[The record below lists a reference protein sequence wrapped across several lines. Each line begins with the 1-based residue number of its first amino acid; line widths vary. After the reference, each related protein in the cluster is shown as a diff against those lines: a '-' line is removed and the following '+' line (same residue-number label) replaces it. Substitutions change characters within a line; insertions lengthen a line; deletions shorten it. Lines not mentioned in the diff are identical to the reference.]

1 MSPRTRDK
9 RFYQGNRRCQMLVTM
24 QRKTRLDPVIEVRD
38 LTRVYERS
46 SAQPFTAVDCVSFTV
61 EAGQIFGLLGTNG
74 AGKTSVLEVVEG
86 LTAPT
91 SGTVRVL
98 SMDPV
103 AERASIRPHQ
113 SIMLQSG
120 GLPQALTV
128 GETMEMWHGTC
139 SAPVGIEGVLDTV
152 QLTHRRSTKVGALSG
167 GEQRRLDLAC
177 ALVANPQV
185 MFLDEPTTGLDPESR
200 RRVWNVIADLRDRG
214 VTVVLTTHYLEEAER
229 LCDRVAIMNRGRIE
243 VQGPVAELTGSIDAE
258 ISFTLPHGAP
268 PPPDLVDTA
277 MTRTGNAVTVR
288 TARPQQDSLAL
299 LSWAD
304 QHRVR
309 LENFSTR
316 SASLEQVF
324 HRIADAE
331 APAPATTL
339 KGPHA

>member
-1 MSPRTRDK
+1 
-9 RFYQGNRRCQMLVTM
+9 MLASM
-24 QRKTRLDPVIEVRD
+24 HNKTRPDPVIEVRD
-38 LTRVYERS
+38 LTRVYGRS

-61 EAGQIFGLLGTNG
+61 EPGQIFGLLGTNG

-91 SGTVRVL
+91 SGTVRVFG
-98 SMDPV
+98 MDPI
-103 AERASIRPHQ
+103 AERASVRPHQ

-128 GETMEMWHGTC
+128 DETMEMWHGTC
-139 SAPVGIEGVLDTV
+139 SAPVSIEGVVDTV
-152 QLTHRRSTKVGALSG
+152 QLTHRRGTKVGALSG

-177 ALVANPQV
+177 ALVADPRV

-200 RRVWNVIADLRDRG
+200 RRVWSVLADLRDRG
-214 VTVVLTTHYLEEAER
+214 VTMVLTTHYLEEAER

-243 VQGPVAELTGSIDAE
+243 VQGSVAELTGSIDSE
-258 ISFTLPHGAP
+258 ISFTLPHDAP
-268 PPPDLVDTA
+268 PPPDLAETT
-277 MTRTGNAVTVR
+277 MTRTGTAVTVR
-288 TARPQQDSLAL
+288 TARPQQDSLAI

-309 LENFSTR
+309 LENFTTR

-324 HRIADAE
+324 HRIADAN
-331 APAPATTL
+331 ATTSATTP